1 LSRLAS
7 NRTLPD
13 GAPAALRISGR
24 PLSWHL
30 CKFSPEIRFM
40 VVVDVNFLLQS
51 MAWPL
56 VLLLAWFL
64 GERLHERWRV
74 PRVTSYVGVGLLGGL
89 VYLPGLTGDVP
100 GLPFLANVALSLVL
114 FELGY
119 RIHLRW
125 FRHNPWVL
133 LLGVVESLVTFGAV
147 FWASGWF
154 GLSLDIRLMVGALSI
169 SASPAGILRVANELR
184 SAGQVTE
191 RVLHLCAINGFLS
204 VLALKLVVGYW
215 TLSTSGDWVQAA
227 FGSIHAVATS
237 IAVGALLGVA
247 VPWLLR
253 LRSTHERGVTVV
265 FALAVLLLTTMAYG
279 LKLSPLLGAL
289 TFGIVA
295 RERRVNLSNAQRDF
309 GTAGDLLSVFLFV
322 YIASLL
328 DWGDVGAGMLLGLV
342 LIAVRTAAKVV
353 CNLGAARLS
362 GISERKG
369 LLTGLALTP
378 MSAFAILLLE
388 QTRLYGFDP
397 AGQVLGVLA
406 GMMMLQELLGPV
418 VTQRALMAAHET
430 HVTQE

>member
-1 LSRLAS
+1 
-7 NRTLPD
+7 
-13 GAPAALRISGR
+13 
-24 PLSWHL
+24 
-30 CKFSPEIRFM
+30 M
-40 VVVDVNFLLQS
+40 VIADFNFLLQS

-56 VLLLAWFL
+56 VLLVAWFL
-64 GERLHERWRV
+64 GEHLHERWQV
-74 PRVTSYVGVGLLGGL
+74 PRVTSYVAIGLIGGL

-100 GLPFLANVALSLVL
+100 GLPFLANVALSLAL

-119 RIHLRW
+119 RINLRW

-133 LLGVVESLVTFGAV
+133 LLGVLESFITFGAIY
-147 FWASGWF
+147 WATGWF
-154 GLSLDIRLMVGALSI
+154 GLAQDVRLIIAALSV

-191 RVLHLCAINGFLS
+191 RVLHLCAINCILS

-215 TLSTSGDWVQAA
+215 TLSTSGDLVLAA
-227 FGSIHAVATS
+227 FGSVHVVATS
-237 IAVGALLGVA
+237 VAVGALLGVA

-253 LRSTHERGVTVV
+253 QRSTHERGVTVV

-279 LKLSPLLGAL
+279 LKLSPLLAAL

-328 DWGDVGAGMLLGLV
+328 DWADVGTGMLLGIV
-342 LIAVRTAAKVV
+342 LIAVRTAAKVG

-369 LLTGLALTP
+369 LLTGVALTP

-388 QTRLYGFDP
+388 QTRLYGFAP

-406 GMMMLQELLGPV
+406 GMMMLQELLGPL

-430 HVTQE
+430 HVTKE